1 MELVENIPYG
11 LVSCFLDGRQVTV
24 LALSDARFA
33 VRVREE
39 VTPGKIELK
48 FLRFEKA
55 EWETVKLSC
64 FRLVSV
70 MNTSCGLHM
79 TVETEDTSYRNH
91 ARRALM
97 ELARYV
103 RLKGLDDDEELAR
116 ELTGCPGG
124 ETVLRTLSDQK
135 RKWFSAPFAQVCPG
149 ERELCL
155 SIDRPDSYDR
165 FMRMEFGAFQTDFFA
180 RSFLSDCPLFDKRA
194 DRVYIGNPHC
204 IHLFPENL
212 KELTERAHSEKLG
225 VTVVLPPLRESAS
238 GFLSKVMPVIA
249 SSAADEIAV
258 NDWGTLLALRGC
270 GKRLLLGTCLNR
282 RRKDPRMKY
291 KPGIA
296 AGAEIMKKNDLNDDE
311 WREKLI
317 SLGITRFE
325 FESCLYP
332 QVYPA
337 GRVSLHLP
345 FYLTNGSHG
354 CLIAASCEGTDP
366 GLGRDEET
374 CPRYCLSRAR
384 LYADEL
390 HLAGRYNALFGAD
403 TDILTDEAYAE
414 RALCGV
420 DRIVAEL
427 L

>member
-24 LALSDARFA
+24 LALADKRFA
-33 VRVREE
+33 VRVSEA
-39 VTPGKIELK
+39 VTPQVIELA
-48 FLRFEKA
+48 FLRFERA
-55 EWETVKLSC
+55 EWEMVKLSR

-70 MNTSCGLHM
+70 ADTSCGLRM
-79 TVETEDTSYRNH
+79 TIETDDVSYRVSVL
-91 ARRALM
+91 RCLK

-103 RLKGLDDDEELAR
+103 RLKATNDDEELAR

-124 ETVLRTLSDQK
+124 EAVSATLSGQK
-135 RKWFSAPFAQVCPG
+135 RKWFSAPFAPVGPG

-155 SIDRPDSYDR
+155 SIDRPDGYER
-165 FMRMEFGAFQTDFFA
+165 FLRMDFGAFQTDFFA
-180 RSFLSDCPLFDKRA
+180 RNFLSGCPLFEKRA
-194 DRVYIGNPHC
+194 ERVYIGNAHC
-204 IHLFPENL
+204 IHLFPENP
-212 KELTERAHSEKLG
+212 KELIDRARSEQLH
-225 VTVVLPPLRESAS
+225 VTVVLPPLREGAS
-238 GFLSKVMPVIA
+238 EFLRRTMPVIA
-249 SSAADEIAV
+249 SSDADEVAV
-258 NDWGTLLALRGC
+258 NDWGTLLALRDC
-270 GKRLLLGTCLNR
+270 GKRLLLGTYLNR

-291 KPGIA
+291 KAGFA
-296 AGAEIMKKNDLNDDE
+296 AGGQIMSQNDLNDDE
-311 WREKLI
+311 WRNRLNA
-317 SLGITRFE
+317 LGVARYE
-325 FESCLYP
+325 FESCGYP

-374 CPRYCLSRAR
+374 CLRYCLSCAR
-384 LYADEL
+384 LYAEEL

-403 TDILTDEAYAE
+403 TEILTDGEYAE